1 MNNSMVAHLW
11 ANEKKESARGS
22 NLFFEGRSIYS
33 YGYHFEVGRIVRNK
47 CSEKAYLLNDK
58 YYSSSTCKHQ
68 RCVRSAIPTGSKVFS
83 VGYNM
88 SDDGSMAFITSR
100 LELIK
105 EVIEKYKKVRTS
117 LSYRDV
123 WGVFRSLMDYIE
135 FFNMG
140 TPKSLLKKSANTW
153 IGTKHEL
160 SYESDKI
167 KSDLDNVGDDGVLI
181 KPLEEIPCP
190 FCRTEEFIR
199 YDPFNKEY
207 SMDSEEDIRDWY
219 MSYINEMRN
228 KYGGK

>member
-1 MNNSMVAHLW
+1 
-11 ANEKKESARGS
+11 
-22 NLFFEGRSIYS
+22 
-33 YGYHFEVGRIVRNK
+33 
-47 CSEKAYLLNDK
+47 
-58 YYSSSTCKHQ
+58 
-68 RCVRSAIPTGSKVFS
+68 
-83 VGYNM
+83 M
-88 SDDGSMAFITSR
+88 SDDGSMAFITSQ

-140 TPKSLLKKSANTW
+140 TPKSLLKFPLFGANYPDATC
-153 IGTKHEL
+153 IDGIL
-160 SYESDKI
+160 Y
-167 KSDLDNVGDDGVLI
+167 DLDNVGDDGVLI